1 MAGWIAPKSA
11 PSCGRRSAQSLRPD
25 MNLSMVIAIIGAMA
39 IGAIEIHVAE
49 DSPLDCAGRHL
60 RLMKISADHANVPR

>member
-1 MAGWIAPKSA
+1 
-11 PSCGRRSAQSLRPD
+11 